1 MRTATDAAGVTAE
14 LAAVPAHERVAL
26 VDPRF
31 VGHAHALRLALTDP
45 RFPAATV
52 RGALT
57 AQPEARAVL
66 VRAVTAAAAT
76 ARTSDGGAPTAAPA
90 PGSAESPEHVAA
102 STVVPTTVPD
112 RAEETQPPV
121 GSAPGPGADDR
132 SGDAGAPGAAVASGA
147 ADRADAAVHAPDAAH
162 ASGEYAESRS
172 RTRPSGAATA
182 LGAAA
187 APTTAGAVGRATR
200 TDAPGTTAPDRA
212 AGTGVRAGGAA
223 HAADSFA
230 TRSPSESSA
239 EVATMGAANAPNAA
253 APGEAAHV
261 ASPDRTADGLAAPS
275 RSVAPAEVAAT
286 HGAADAHSWVDDIAA
301 ALDAGGVALH
311 RPELGVLVASVPA
324 DALSRAKAQDAVDA
338 VDDERVR
345 LRSAVKARD
354 GFFTTFCISP
364 YSRYIARWCARR
376 GLTPNQ
382 VTTASLLTALIAAA
396 CAATGT
402 RPGFVSAGVL
412 LIASF
417 VLDCTDGQLARYSL
431 QYSTL
436 GAWLDATFDRAK
448 EYAYYAGLAL
458 GAARADGD
466 DVWAL
471 ALGAMVLQTC
481 RHVVDFAFNEA
492 NHDATGNTSPTA
504 ALSGRLDS
512 VGWTVWVRRMIVLPI
527 GERWAMIAVLTAFT
541 TPRITFYATL
551 IGCALAA
558 CYTTAGRVLRSLTR
572 RAGRTD
578 RAARALAELAD
589 SGPLAELV
597 AKAAPRGASS
607 YLAPVSAALGA
618 TAVLAGA
625 AATGFG
631 SWVPVGCAVL
641 YAVLAGV
648 AVTAPL
654 KGPLDWLVPP
664 LFRAAEYGTILILAA
679 CSEVNGALPAAFGL
693 VAAVAYHHYDT
704 VYRIRGG
711 TGAPPH
717 RLVRAIGGHEG
728 RTVAVTAAAALL
740 HHQNQGFTIA
750 LTALAAALALAVLI
764 ESIRFWVSSGAP
776 AVHDESGEPA

>member
-1 MRTATDAAGVTAE
+1 MRTATDAAAVTAE
-14 LAAVPAHERVAL
+14 LTTVPAHERVAL

-31 VGHAHALRLALTDP
+31 VGHVHALRLALTDP
-45 RFPAATV
+45 RFTAAAV
-52 RGALT
+52 RGALSV
-57 AQPEARAVL
+57 QPEARTAL
-66 VRAVTAAAAT
+66 VRAVTATAAT
-76 ARTSDGGAPTAAPA
+76 ARTLGHGSGAP
-90 PGSAESPEHVAA
+90 
-102 STVVPTTVPD
+102 
-112 RAEETQPPV
+112 
-121 GSAPGPGADDR
+121 
-132 SGDAGAPGAAVASGA
+132 
-147 ADRADAAVHAPDAAH
+147 
-162 ASGEYAESRS
+162 
-172 RTRPSGAATA
+172 
-182 LGAAA
+182 AA
-187 APTTAGAVGRATR
+187 APGTGAVPAVGNPGQAVRVGATEVAETDASARGAAGAATAGAVGTA
-200 TDAPGTTAPDRA
+200 APDR
-212 AGTGVRAGGAA
+212 V
-223 HAADSFA
+223 AD
-230 TRSPSESSA
+230 
-239 EVATMGAANAPNAA
+239 AP
-253 APGEAAHV
+253 
-261 ASPDRTADGLAAPS
+261 TADGVTA
-275 RSVAPAEVAAT
+275 
-286 HGAADAHSWVDDIAA
+286 AHSRVDDLAA
-301 ALDAGGVALH
+301 ALDAEGVTVH
-311 RPELGVLVASVPA
+311 RPELGVLVADVPA
-324 DALSRAKAQDAVDA
+324 DAEARAAARDAVAA

-354 GFFTTFCISP
+354 GFFTTYCISP

-458 GAARADGD
+458 GAARADGGGD

-527 GERWAMIAVLTAFT
+527 GERWAMIAVLTAVT
-541 TPRITFYATL
+541 TPRITFYVLL

-558 CYTTAGRVLRSLTR
+558 CYTTSGRVLRSLTR
-572 RAGRTD
+572 RAKRTD
-578 RAARALAELAD
+578 RAAHALAELAD

-597 AKAAPRGASS
+597 AKAAPRKASS
-607 YLAPVSAALGA
+607 YLAPLSAALGA
-618 TAVLAGA
+618 AAVLAGTA
-625 AATGFG
+625 AAGFG

-648 AVTAPL
+648 AVAAPL

-664 LFRAAEYGTILILAA
+664 LFRAAEYGTILVLAA
-679 CSEVNGALPAAFGL
+679 YAEVNGALPAAFGL

-711 TGAPPH
+711 TGAPPR

-728 RTVAVTAAAALL
+728 RTVVVTAAAALL

-750 LTALAAALALAVLI
+750 LTALAAVLALAVLI

-776 AVHDESGEPA
+776 AVHDETGEPA